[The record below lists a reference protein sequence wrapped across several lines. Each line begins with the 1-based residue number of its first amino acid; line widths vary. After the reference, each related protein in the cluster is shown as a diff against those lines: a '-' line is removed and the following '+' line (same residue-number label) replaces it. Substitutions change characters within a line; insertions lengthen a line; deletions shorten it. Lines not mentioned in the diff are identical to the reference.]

1 MRSCASLVGLTGLLL
16 ATTTH
21 AEAACT
27 PLLDRSVNNLM
38 GGEKNLCEYRGK
50 VVLVVNTA
58 SKCGYT
64 GQYAGLE
71 ALYKK
76 YKNDGLVVLG
86 FPSNDFGAQEPGAN
100 KEVANFCQVNYG
112 VTFPVFEKTPVKDA
126 GKNPFYDLLA
136 DASGVRPKWN
146 FHKYL
151 IGRDGKTVKSFASAV
166 EPDDAKLITEM
177 GKLLAQKL

>member
-1 MRSCASLVGLTGLLL
+1 MRDGLQAIFIAGLFL
-16 ATTTH
+16 AMTMD
-21 AEAACT
+21 ANAACT

-38 GGEKNLCEYRGK
+38 GGEKNLCDYRGK

-64 GQYAGLE
+64 GQYVALE

-100 KEVANFCQVNYG
+100 NEVANFCQVNYG
-112 VTFPVFEKTPVKDA
+112 VTFPMFEKTPVKDA

-136 DASGVRPKWN
+136 NASGERPKWN

-166 EPDDAKLITEM
+166 EPVDAKLITELEN
-177 GKLLAQKL
+177 LLAQKP

>member
-1 MRSCASLVGLTGLLL
+1 MRVFISLICITGLLF
-16 ATTTH
+16 AMTTN
-21 AEAACT
+21 ADAACP

-38 GGEKNLCEYRGK
+38 GGEKSLCEYRGK

-64 GQYAGLE
+64 GQYSGLE

-112 VTFPVFEKTPVKDA
+112 VTFPMFEKTPVRNA
-126 GKNPFYDLLA
+126 GNNALYDLLA
-136 DASGVRPKWN
+136 NATGERPKWN

-151 IGRDGKTVKSFASAV
+151 IGRDGKSVKSFASAV
-166 EPDDAKLITEM
+166 EPDDAKLMAELSN
-177 GKLLAQKL
+177 LLAQKP

>member
-1 MRSCASLVGLTGLLL
+1 MCAFARLIFAAGIFAAMT
-16 ATTTH
+16 AN
-21 AEAACT
+21 ADAACS

-50 VVLVVNTA
+50 VVMVVNTA

-100 KEVANFCQVNYG
+100 KEVANFCQINYG
-112 VTFPVFEKTPVKDA
+112 VTFPMFEKTPVRDT
-126 GKNPFYDLLA
+126 GKNAFYDLLA
-136 DASGVRPKWN
+136 DASGERPKWN

-151 IGRDGKTVKSFASAV
+151 IARDGKTVKSFASAV
-166 EPDDAKLITEM
+166 EPDDTKLMAEL
-177 GKLLAQKL
+177 GNLLAQTP

>member
-1 MRSCASLVGLTGLLL
+1 MHSFAWLICTAGLLISMTSN
-16 ATTTH
+16 AD
-21 AEAACT
+21 AACP

-64 GQYAGLE
+64 GQYSGLE

-76 YKNDGLVVLG
+76 YKSDGLVVLG

-112 VTFPVFEKTPVKDA
+112 VTFPMFEKTPVRDA
-126 GKNPFYDLLA
+126 GKNVFFDLLA
-136 DASGVRPKWN
+136 DASGERPKWN

-151 IGRDGKTVKSFASAV
+151 IGRDGKIVKSFASAV
-166 EPDDAKLITEM
+166 EPDDAKLMAEL
-177 GKLLAQKL
+177 GNLLAQKL

>member
-1 MRSCASLVGLTGLLL
+1 MSVGKKRFNNGFSMRALVWLIGIAGLLISMTSN
-16 ATTTH
+16 AD
-21 AEAACT
+21 AACS

-64 GQYAGLE
+64 GQYSGLE

-112 VTFPVFEKTPVKDA
+112 VTFPMFEKTSVRDA
-126 GKNPFYDLLA
+126 GKNAFYDLLA
-136 DASGVRPKWN
+136 DAFP
-146 FHKYL
+146 
-151 IGRDGKTVKSFASAV
+151 
-166 EPDDAKLITEM
+166 
-177 GKLLAQKL
+177 